1 MSVGKSAP
9 ILDGS
14 GATDYARYMRTDE
27 LLVLQKEPSEMVH
40 RDELLF
46 QTVHQTTELWLKHAC
61 FELDAAADLT
71 AGDELEA
78 AVLLVRRACLGAE
91 LCTDALRMLTH
102 MAPADFRQITAALG
116 NGSGLESPGWRGV
129 RAASRRLG
137 EAFKARL
144 GADGRPLVALYRD
157 TRPADRLYQL
167 AEALISW
174 DEAVNV
180 WRVRHYTIAVRI
192 RGAKAFGTG
201 GQPVAMLNSLIHRK
215 FFPKLWDVRDAVA
228 GGSDK

>member
-1 MSVGKSAP
+1 
-9 ILDGS
+9 
-14 GATDYARYMRTDE
+14 MRTDE
-27 LLVLQKEPSEMVH
+27 LLTLQKEPAEMAH

-61 FELDAAADLT
+61 FELSTAAGLIAED
-71 AGDELEA
+71 DLEA
-78 AVLLVRRACLGAE
+78 AVLLVRRACLGVE

-102 MAPADFRQITAALG
+102 MAPADFQQVAAVLG

-129 RAASRRLG
+129 RAVSGRLG
-137 EAFKARL
+137 KAFDARL
-144 GADGRPLVALYRD
+144 RNDGRPLVALYRD
-157 TRPADRLYQL
+157 ARPTNRLYQL
-167 AEALISW
+167 AESLVAW
-174 DEAVNV
+174 DEAINV

-215 FFPKLWDVRDAVA
+215 FFPELWEVRDAVA
-228 GGSDK
+228 GT